1 MLSGTE
7 VLCKWM
13 VVGFVVEFPIVGEIS
28 VEEFSTVTVVISGD
42 ERAVLVV
49 LMGGEETVEK

>member
-1 MLSGTE
+1 
-7 VLCKWM
+7 M

-28 VEEFSTVTVVISGD
+28 VEEFSTVRVVISGD